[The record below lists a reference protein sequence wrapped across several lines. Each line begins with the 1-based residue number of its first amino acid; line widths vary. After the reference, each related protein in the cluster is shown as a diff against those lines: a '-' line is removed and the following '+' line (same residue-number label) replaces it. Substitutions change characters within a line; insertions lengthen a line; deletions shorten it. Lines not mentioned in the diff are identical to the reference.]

1 MNAPIPLPAAI
12 TDPQSANAWSHYVR
26 DKITPTPDTSRIV
39 GPDDVIAEL
48 QNLKAAAG
56 RMVLVVK
63 EADEIRGATARG
75 LARATAT
82 AQMKVRDEA
91 REEKLTVDEKAARVE
106 QLTADAA
113 DGAAVAERAYQY
125 ARSVA
130 RLVDDQRSAVQTIA
144 RLVELTYSL
153 AGGRRG
159 A

>member
-1 MNAPIPLPAAI
+1 MSDTLPARI
-12 TDPQSANAWSHYVR
+12 TDPGSVNAWAHYVR
-26 DKITPTPDTSRIV
+26 DKVTPTPDPAHIV
-39 GPDDVIAEL
+39 TPDDVIAEL

-63 EADEIRGATARG
+63 EADEIRGDAARAIAKATA
-75 LARATAT
+75 A

-106 QLTADAA
+106 QLTSSEADA
-113 DGAAVAERAYQY
+113 AAVAERAYQY

-130 RLVDDQRSAVQTIA
+130 RLVDDQKSAVQTIA

-153 AGGRRG
+153 AGSRRG